1 MIHFD
6 LDCAHVCGRIQADL
20 MDRGVPIDSVDVLIA
35 ATALRYR
42 LALVS
47 ANVRRFD
54 RIPGL
59 ELVTFEPGEDGEFQ
73 PP

>member
-1 MIHFD
+1 
-6 LDCAHVCGRIQADL
+6 